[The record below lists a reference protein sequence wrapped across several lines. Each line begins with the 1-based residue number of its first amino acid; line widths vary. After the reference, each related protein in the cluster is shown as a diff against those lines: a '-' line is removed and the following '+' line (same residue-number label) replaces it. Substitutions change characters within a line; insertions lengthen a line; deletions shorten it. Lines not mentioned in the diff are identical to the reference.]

1 MTPSPAPRPAGPLKI
16 ALAYCTC
23 FIVWGSTWAVAK
35 VGLEDLPPLRFVGT
49 RMLLAGLVLLPFAR
63 SHGAVLGAR
72 TTWRIMGLGCLQI
85 GLPFMLMFV
94 GQQWIPSSW
103 SALLFS
109 TFPMWLLLVGRV
121 LMPEQA
127 LTGRKLLAAGLGLAG
142 VVALQHDQLGGLDVS
157 GKAMLGCMLMLGSAV
172 FVALANV
179 LVKQHMAH
187 VPPHMLVF
195 VQTLSSSV
203 PMLALSFLLEADAQV
218 NWTIRAVLAVVY
230 LAVGGTVITYQLLY
244 WLLPR
249 ISLAAL
255 GTMALLDT
263 LVAVLLG
270 VVVLHEPLT
279 LSLLVGGTLILSGAG
294 IANFIPP
301 DVTPA
306 PPRWPWR
313 RGRSIGD

>member
-1 MTPSPAPRPAGPLKI
+1 MTASQAVRPAGRLKI
-16 ALAYCTC
+16 ALAYCIC

-63 SHGAVLGAR
+63 SHGAVLGAS
-72 TTWRIMGLGCLQI
+72 TTWRIMGLGTLQI
-85 GLPFMLMFV
+85 GVPFMIMFV

-103 SALLFS
+103 SALLFA
-109 TFPMWLLLVGRV
+109 TYPVWLLLMGRV
-121 LMPEQA
+121 LMPDQA
-127 LTGRKLLAAGLGLAG
+127 LTWPKLLAAGLGVAG
-142 VVALQHDQLGGLDVS
+142 VVALQYEQLGNLDVS
-157 GKAMLGCMLMLGSAV
+157 GQAMLGCLLLLGSAILI
-172 FVALANV
+172 ALANV

-195 VQTLSSSV
+195 IQTLSSSV
-203 PMLALSFLLEADAQV
+203 PMLAMSFLLEADAPA
-218 NWTIRAVLAVVY
+218 NWSLRATLAVVY

-255 GTMALLDT
+255 GTLALLDT

-270 VVVLHEPLT
+270 VVVLREPLT
-279 LSLLVGGTLILSGAG
+279 VSLLVGGTLILSGVG
-294 IANFIPP
+294 IASFVPS

-306 PPRWPWR
+306 PETPLHKQK
-313 RGRSIGD
+313 DA

>member
-1 MTPSPAPRPAGPLKI
+1 MSAPALKPASRLKLV
-16 ALAYCTC
+16 AAYCTC
-23 FIVWGSTWAVAK
+23 FVLWGSTWSVVK
-35 VGLEDLPPLRFVGT
+35 VGLEDLPPLRFLGV
-49 RMLLAGLVLLPFAR
+49 RMLVAGLALLPFAR
-63 SHGAVLGAR
+63 ARGGALDAKTG
-72 TTWRIMGLGCLQI
+72 WRIAALGWLQLAAPFGLL
-85 GLPFMLMFV
+85 FTA
-94 GQQWIPSSW
+94 QQWIPSSW

-109 TFPMWLLLVGRV
+109 TFPVWLLLVGRV
-121 LMPEQA
+121 LMPDQA

-142 VVALQHDQLGGLDVS
+142 IVALQHDQLGGMDVS
-157 GKAMLGCMLMLGSAV
+157 GQAMLGCLLMLASAV
-172 FVALANV
+172 LVALANV

-203 PMLALSFLLEADAQV
+203 PMLALSFVVEANAPV
-218 NWTIRAVLAVVY
+218 NWTLRAVLSVIY

-270 VVVLHEPLT
+270 VVVLREPLT
-279 LSLLVGGTLILSGAG
+279 VSLVVGGALILSGAG

-306 PPRWPWR
+306 PETPLHKEKER
-313 RGRSIGD
+313 